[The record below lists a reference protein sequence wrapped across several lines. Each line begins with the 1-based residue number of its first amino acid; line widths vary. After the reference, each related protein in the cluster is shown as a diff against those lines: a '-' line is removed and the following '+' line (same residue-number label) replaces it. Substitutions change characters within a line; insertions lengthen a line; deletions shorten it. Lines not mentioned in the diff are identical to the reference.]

1 VSFDAALTATPGAL
15 DADALVAQMFA
26 EQGASLVRLAR
37 VFCDD
42 RNAAEDLVQEAFIRL
57 HRSAGSIRDLRR
69 APAFLRSIVINLAR
83 DHNRRGL
90 MSLRHRASAEP
101 PAPPAEPD
109 EHAVHDE
116 ETDAVLNALRTLP
129 DRQRACL
136 VLHYYEELSIAEVA
150 ETLRISTNSVKTHC
164 RRGLA
169 SLESRLEHTP

>member
-1 VSFDAALTATPGAL
+1 MSFDAAFTATPGIL
-15 DADALVAQMFA
+15 DADALVAKMFS

-57 HRSAGSIRDLRR
+57 HRSAGSIRDLGK
-69 APAFLRSIVINLAR
+69 APAFLRSIVVNLAR

-90 MSLRHRASAEP
+90 MSLRHRASVQP
-101 PAPPAEPD
+101 PAPPTEPD
-109 EHAVHDE
+109 EHAAREEEVDE
-116 ETDAVLNALRTLP
+116 VLVALRTLP
-129 DRQRACL
+129 ERQRACL
-136 VLHYYEELSIAEVA
+136 VLRYYEELSIAEIA

-169 SLESRLEHTP
+169 ALESRLEHTA

>member
-1 VSFDAALTATPGAL
+1 VSFDATLSATPGTL
-15 DADALVAQMFA
+15 DADALVAKMFS

-57 HRSAGSIRDLRR
+57 HRSAGSIRDLGR

-101 PAPPAEPD
+101 PVPPTEPD
-109 EHAVHDE
+109 ERAVRDE
-116 ETDAVLNALRTLP
+116 EVDEVLDALRTLP
-129 DRQRACL
+129 ERQRACL

-150 ETLRISTNSVKTHC
+150 ETLHISMNSVKTHC

-169 SLESRLEHTP
+169 SLESRLERTA

>member
-1 VSFDAALTATPGAL
+1 MSLHATPIATREAR

-26 EQGASLVRLAR
+26 QEGGSLVRLAR

-42 RNAAEDLVQEAFIRL
+42 RDAAEDLVQEAFIRL
-57 HRSAGSIRDLRR
+57 HRSAGSIRDLGR

-90 MSLRHRASAEP
+90 MSLRHRNSAESA
-101 PAPPAEPD
+101 PAPAEPD
-109 EHAVHDE
+109 DRAVHTE
-116 ETDAVLNALRTLP
+116 ESHDVLDALRTLP
-129 DRQRACL
+129 ERQKACL
-136 VLHYYEELSIAEVA
+136 VLHYYQEMSIAEVA

-169 SLESRLEHTP
+169 SLESRLERTP

>member
-1 VSFDAALTATPGAL
+1 MSFDAALTATPGVL
-15 DADALVAQMFA
+15 DADALVAKMFS
-26 EQGASLVRLAR
+26 EQSASLVRLAR

-57 HRSAGSIRDLRR
+57 HRSAGSIRDLGR
-69 APAFLRSIVINLAR
+69 APAFLRSIVINLTR

-109 EHAVHDE
+109 ECAVRDE
-116 ETDAVLNALRTLP
+116 EVDEVLDALRTLP
-129 DRQRACL
+129 ERQRACL

-150 ETLRISTNSVKTHC
+150 ETLHISTNSVKTHC

-169 SLESRLEHTP
+169 ALESRLEHTE

>member
-1 VSFDAALTATPGAL
+1 VSFDAALTATPDTL
-15 DADALVAQMFA
+15 DADALVAKMFS

-57 HRSAGSIRDLRR
+57 HRSAGSIRDLGR

-101 PAPPAEPD
+101 PAPPIEPD
-109 EHAVHDE
+109 ERVVHDDE
-116 ETDAVLNALRTLP
+116 VDKVLVALRTLP
-129 DRQRACL
+129 ERQRACL

-150 ETLRISTNSVKTHC
+150 DTLRISTNSVKTHC

-169 SLESRLEHTP
+169 ALESRLEHTS

>member
-1 VSFDAALTATPGAL
+1 VSFDAALTATPGTL

-42 RNAAEDLVQEAFIRL
+42 RDAAEDLVQEAFIRL
-57 HRSAGSIRDLRR
+57 HRSAGSIRDLGR

-101 PAPPAEPD
+101 PAPPIEPD
-109 EHAVHDE
+109 ERVVHDDE
-116 ETDAVLNALRTLP
+116 VDKVLVALRTLP
-129 DRQRACL
+129 ERQRACL

-150 ETLRISTNSVKTHC
+150 DTLRISTNSVKTHC

-169 SLESRLEHTP
+169 ALESRLEHTS